1 MTKCIEISL
10 CGFIVTGKYPVR
22 SPHFQSTKD
31 CPEFEGNPGN
41 RGFQMMHKHK
51 NNCFKVKLKGKQMIK
66 GFVRLQH
73 LQQIQNYIIN

>member
-1 MTKCIEISL
+1 M
-10 CGFIVTGKYPVR
+10 TGKYPVR

-31 CPEFEGNPGN
+31 CSEFEGNPGN

-66 GFVRLQH
+66 GFVKRLQH
-73 LQQIQNYIIN
+73 LQQITKLHHKLIAVGRKMQVIP